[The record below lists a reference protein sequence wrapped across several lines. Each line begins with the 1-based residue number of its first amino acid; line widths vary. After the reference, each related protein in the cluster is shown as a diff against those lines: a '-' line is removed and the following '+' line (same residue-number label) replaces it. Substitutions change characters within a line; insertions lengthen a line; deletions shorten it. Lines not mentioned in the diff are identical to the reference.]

1 MIKMLKGFVVRRDEY
16 SVTIVPEGCGI
27 GFDVAVVQPAL
38 FESGKTVEL
47 YTHMHWNQENGPSMY
62 GFSSAQERDF
72 FVLIIGCSGIGP
84 KIALAILEQIDI
96 ADFVRAIQTGDGLSL
111 SKLKG
116 IGLKKAEQLI
126 LQLKNKIDSF
136 SCAQEI
142 KTSGAH
148 KHVKQLSDVLQ
159 SLSYSRVEIQQAVT
173 HVRETVTDETIAFEV
188 CLRKA
193 LLFLSQRV

>member
-1 MIKMLKGFVVRRDEY
+1 MIKMLKGEVVNRDEH
-16 SVTIVPEGCGI
+16 SVTIMPQGCGI

-38 FESGKTVEL
+38 FERGKAAEL
-47 YTHMHWNQENGPSMY
+47 FTYMHWNQENGPSLY

-84 KIALAILEQIDI
+84 KIALAILEQIEI
-96 ADFVRAIQTGDGLSL
+96 TDFVHAIQTGDGLSL

-126 LQLKNKIDSF
+126 LQLKGKIDTF
-136 SCAQEI
+136 SCAQSV

-148 KHVKQLSDVLQ
+148 QHVKQLSDVLQ
-159 SLSYSRVEIQQAVT
+159 SLNYSRTEVQQAIAY
-173 HVRETVTDETIAFEV
+173 VRETVTDETVAFEP